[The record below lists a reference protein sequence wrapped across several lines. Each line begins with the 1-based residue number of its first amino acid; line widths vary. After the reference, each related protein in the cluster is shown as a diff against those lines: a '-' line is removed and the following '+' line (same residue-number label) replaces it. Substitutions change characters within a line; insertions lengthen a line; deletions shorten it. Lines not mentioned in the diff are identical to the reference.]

1 MSLPLLS
8 TMTKAGPY
16 MWLPADKDASST
28 HSFEDDTIRHDA
40 GSGPI
45 ELNVQSHA
53 VLAIA
58 LMSTRVFS
66 TAARAEHNARS
77 QINEILKDMPNAR
90 RALAKLN
97 MPVNEMLMDELQAAH
112 SAGDIVLRTYLTS
125 AAGYRRHLAQGSAS
139 DDLKDALLDLHLPH
153 FTWIT
158 EISTIDSYNQPSPG
172 MRRIYGHTVMDAT
185 STAERGDGLLVLHIP
200 GLLHH
205 QRPLMADTQ
214 GKSRPLRTTD
224 CTSAERS
231 VSSLEPAWLAKSR
244 CRPFPNDCVLPPN
257 TRRSPRPVAAYRNP
271 PSRDGSSSGTTQ
283 SRHRHN

>member
-1 MSLPLLS
+1 MPSI
-8 TMTKAGPY
+8 
-16 MWLPADKDASST
+16 
-28 HSFEDDTIRHDA
+28 HTIRHDL

-77 QINEILKDMPNAR
+77 QINEILKDLPDAR
-90 RALAKLN
+90 RALAELN

-200 GLLHH
+200 GLLI
-205 QRPLMADTQ
+205 
-214 GKSRPLRTTD
+214 
-224 CTSAERS
+224 TSDPNGRHPGEITAIEDDR
-231 VSSLEPAWLAKSR
+231 LYE
-244 CRPFPNDCVLPPN
+244 CREKRL
-257 TRRSPRPVAAYRNP
+257 
-271 PSRDGSSSGTTQ
+271 
-283 SRHRHN
+283 

>member
-1 MSLPLLS
+1 MPYSHTSSRAFPSFSVSTSAVRLAMPSLSSGRVFAKQVNPTNRAS
-8 TMTKAGPY
+8 DYVPAFIVHDDQSGPY

-112 SAGDIVLRTYLTS
+112 SAGNIVLRTYLTS
-125 AAGYRRHLAQGSAS
+125 AAGYRRHLAQGSARRRPERCAPRPPLAPFHM
-139 DDLKDALLDLHLPH
+139 DHRDLHH
-153 FTWIT
+153 
-158 EISTIDSYNQPSPG
+158 
-172 MRRIYGHTVMDAT
+172 
-185 STAERGDGLLVLHIP
+185 
-200 GLLHH
+200 
-205 QRPLMADTQ
+205 
-214 GKSRPLRTTD
+214 
-224 CTSAERS
+224 
-231 VSSLEPAWLAKSR
+231 
-244 CRPFPNDCVLPPN
+244 
-257 TRRSPRPVAAYRNP
+257 
-271 PSRDGSSSGTTQ
+271 
-283 SRHRHN
+283 